1 MKMLRMVSGITLLTA
16 SAWLGPALSKV
27 FGVSEVFGY
36 VGFASIVAFL
46 GGMLF
51 YSGIPVVRRFRW
63 NCRSFPEW
71 RASPGLS
78 WASWSRTSII
88 RKDWRNP

>member
-1 MKMLRMVSGITLLTA
+1 MKLLRMISGITLLTG

-51 YSGIPVVRRFRW
+51 YSGLPTVGRRLRW
-63 NCRSFPEW
+63 SCRSSPAW
-71 RASPGLS
+71 PASPVLF
-78 WASWSRTSII
+78 
-88 RKDWRNP
+88 